1 MLRGIAVFSMQG
13 RWQAAVTI
21 ALLSSAALMIP
32 LLSYLASGI
41 IVLSTLRMG
50 PKEGIKVLLAAMVI
64 FIALAG
70 FILNE
75 LFIPLLFLLS
85 AWLPVF
91 AITLVLGYSRSLAV
105 TFIIAAGLGLLLVTG
120 FYLVEPDPALWW
132 QEVLKPLTE
141 TLSQQPGWTAEQAQ
155 KVMADLA
162 SMMSGVL
169 AAGVSMNLILGL
181 LLGRSWQASLYNPGG
196 FADEFQQ
203 LNLGKMPAALTGLLF
218 VIAVL
223 PIGSEASYLRECLL
237 VMLVVFSMQGIAVVH
252 AIVRQQQR
260 HKAWLITMYVL
271 LLIMMP
277 QMVALLAMIGV
288 LEQWFNYRQRSIG
301 Q

>member
-1 MLRGIAVFSMQG
+1 MLRGLAVFAMRG
-13 RWQAAVTI
+13 HWQAAMVI
-21 ALLSSAALMIP
+21 ALLSSAALMVP
-32 LLSYLASGI
+32 PLSYLASGI

-91 AITLVLGYSRSLAV
+91 AITMVLGYSRSLAV
-105 TFIIAAGLGLLLVTG
+105 TFIVAASLGLLLVTG
-120 FYLVEPDPALWW
+120 FYLVLSEPALWW
-132 QEVLKPLTE
+132 QELLRPFTE
-141 TLSQQPGWTAEQAQ
+141 TLAQQPGWTTEQAQ
-155 KVMADLA
+155 NVIADLV

-169 AAGVSMNLILGL
+169 AAGFSMNLILGV

-203 LNLGKMPAALTGLLF
+203 LTLGKLPAALTAVLF

-223 PIGSEASYLRECLL
+223 PIGSGLAYLRECLL
-237 VMLVVFSMQGIAVVH
+237 VMVVVFSLQGVAVVH

-260 HKAWLITMYVL
+260 HKAWLIIMYVL

-277 QMVALLAMIGV
+277 QMVVFLAMIGV
-288 LEQWFNYRQRSIG
+288 LEQWFNYRQRSLG

>member
-1 MLRGIAVFSMQG
+1 MLRGLAVFAMRG
-13 RWQAAVTI
+13 HWQAAMVI
-21 ALLSSAALMIP
+21 ALLSSAALMVP
-32 LLSYLASGI
+32 PLSYLASGI

-64 FIALAG
+64 LLALAG

-91 AITLVLGYSRSLAV
+91 AITMVLGYSRSLAV
-105 TFIIAAGLGLLLVTG
+105 TFIVAASLGLLLVTG
-120 FYLVEPDPALWW
+120 FYLVLSEPALWW
-132 QEVLKPLTE
+132 QELLRPFTE
-141 TLSQQPGWTAEQAQ
+141 TLAQQPGWTTEQAQ
-155 KVMADLA
+155 NVIADLA

-169 AAGVSMNLILGL
+169 AAGFSMNLILGV

-203 LNLGKMPAALTGLLF
+203 LYLGKLPAALTAVLF

-223 PIGSEASYLRECLL
+223 PIGSELAYLRECLL
-237 VMLVVFSMQGIAVVH
+237 VMVVVFSLQGVAVVH

-260 HKAWLITMYVL
+260 HKAWLIIMYVL

-277 QMVALLAMIGV
+277 QMVVFLAMIGV
-288 LEQWFNYRQRSIG
+288 LEQWFNYRQRSLG

>member
-1 MLRGIAVFSMQG
+1 MLRGIAVFSMRG
-13 RWQAAVTI
+13 RWQAAIAI

-32 LLSYLASGI
+32 LLSYLASGVI
-41 IVLSTLRMG
+41 ALSTLRMG
-50 PKEGIKVLLAAMVI
+50 PKEGIKILLAAMVI
-64 FIALAG
+64 FIMMAG
-70 FILNE
+70 LLLNE
-75 LFIPLLFLLS
+75 LFIPVLFLLS

-91 AITLVLGYSRSLAV
+91 VITLVLGYSRSLAV
-105 TFIIAAGLGLLLVTG
+105 SIIVAAGFGLLLVTG
-120 FYLVEPDPALWW
+120 LYLALPEPAQWW
-132 QEVLKPLTE
+132 QELLKPLTE
-141 TLSQQPGWTAEQAQ
+141 ALIQQPGWTAEQAQ
-155 KVMADLA
+155 AVMADLA
-162 SMMSGVL
+162 GMMSGVL
-169 AAGVSMNLILGL
+169 AAGLSMNLILGL

-203 LNLGKMPAALTGLLF
+203 LHLGKMPAVLTSLLF

-237 VMLVVFSMQGIAVVH
+237 VMLVVFSLQGIAVVH
-252 AIVRQQQR
+252 AIVKQQQK
-260 HKAWLITMYVL
+260 HKAWLIIMYVL

-277 QMVALLAMIGV
+277 QMVVFLAMIGV